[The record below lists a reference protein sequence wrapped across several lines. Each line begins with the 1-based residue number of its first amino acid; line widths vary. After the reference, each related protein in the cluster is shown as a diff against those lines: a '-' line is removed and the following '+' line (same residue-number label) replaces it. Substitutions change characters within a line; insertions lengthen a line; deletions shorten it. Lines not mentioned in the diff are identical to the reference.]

1 MEDLPMNVLITG
13 GAGFLGSHLCDRY
26 LQDGHRVTCVDSLLT
41 GRRQNVAHLERAP
54 GFRYVEADIVE
65 VEDLDPA
72 DLILHFASPASP
84 PEYQRYPMET
94 MRVGAFG
101 TWRMLELARR
111 TGARFLLASTSETYG
126 DPLVHPQSE
135 SYWGNVNPNG
145 VRSIYDETK
154 RFAETVTCAFH
165 REHAVDTA
173 IVRIFN
179 TYGPRMKMADGR
191 VIPNLVSQALRD
203 EPLTVYGDGRQTRS
217 YCYYADLIEGI
228 VRLAASGRHEPVNLG
243 NPDEFTVLALAEQ
256 VRTLTRSTAPIV
268 FKPLPQDDPTRRRP
282 DISRARA
289 WLGWEPR
296 VPLSEG
302 LPATIEHFREE
313 LTLVAS

>member
-1 MEDLPMNVLITG
+1 MHVLITG

-41 GRRQNVAHLERAP
+41 GRRDNVEHLRSAP
-54 GFRYVEADIVE
+54 GFCCVEADIVE
-65 VEDLDPA
+65 VEGLDPA

-101 TWRMLELARR
+101 TWRMLEEARR

-126 DPLVHPQSE
+126 DPLVHPQPE
-135 SYWGNVNPNG
+135 GYWGNVNPIG

-165 REHAVDTA
+165 REHGVDTA

-191 VIPNLVSQALRD
+191 VIPNLVSQALRG
-203 EPLTVYGDGRQTRS
+203 EPMTIYGDGSQTRS
-217 YCYYADLIEGI
+217 YCYYTDLIEGI
-228 VRLAASGRHEPVNLG
+228 TRLAASGRHEPVNLG
-243 NPDEFTVLALAEQ
+243 NPAEFTVLELAEQ
-256 VRTLTRSTAPIV
+256 IRAWTKTTAPLV
-268 FKPLPQDDPTRRRP
+268 FKPLPLDDPTRRCP

-296 VPLSEG
+296 IPLSQG
-302 LPATIEHFREE
+302 LPATIEHFRKE